1 MGKTSK
7 PLTILVHP
15 SLQMGPGIVELAA
28 KGHTIY
34 SMDHDGYEVAADC
47 DLILGPNCWRM
58 PTHLLKYL
66 DIAIAGARK
75 IRYAENKAVVKQAV
89 SKGTKKPRARKPS
102 AQADARSSTE
112 TTPTEGGAQ

>member
-7 PLTILVHP
+7 PLHILISDQLEGHP
-15 SLQMGPGIVELAA
+15 EIQALVE
-28 KGHTIY
+28 KGHDVVVDR
-34 SMDHDGYEVAADC
+34 DHVSY
-47 DLILGPNCWRM
+47 DLVMGPNCWRM

-102 AQADARSSTE
+102 AQADARSSAE
-112 TTPTEGGAQ
+112 TTPTEGGTQ